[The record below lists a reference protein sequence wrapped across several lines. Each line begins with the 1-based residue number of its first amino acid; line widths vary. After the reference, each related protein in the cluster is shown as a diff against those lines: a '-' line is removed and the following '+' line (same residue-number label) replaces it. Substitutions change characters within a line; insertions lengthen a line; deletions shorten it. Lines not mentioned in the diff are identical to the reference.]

1 MRWFYDD
8 SMQRRLTK
16 QPARTKVIRRSLLDL
31 PQYSFVFFDPRMF
44 RLVVVAEEKLSIH
57 AQLWVRVGSNR
68 SKAQRNNSRRDYL
81 L

>member
-1 MRWFYDD
+1 
-8 SMQRRLTK
+8 
-16 QPARTKVIRRSLLDL
+16 
-31 PQYSFVFFDPRMF
+31 MF